1 VLSAFPNRDKGEKAM
16 IARLDHRPILMA
28 MALAVVVCVLLLAV
42 TLLFAAPSVP
52 SVDLN
57 TAPSHSDIVRTM
69 ML

>member
-1 VLSAFPNRDKGEKAM
+1 M

-42 TLLFAAPSVP
+42 TLLFAAPNVP

-57 TAPSHSDIVRTM
+57 TAPSHSDMVRTM